1 MSKFTKVNVAGDG
14 SCYFHAVTGFLEME
28 RLIKNNKTYYKKGNA
43 TDLRKK
49 VVNWL
54 RNHTNFKY
62 PNGLT
67 IKDDIEDEL
76 QNNPNLHS
84 LSDYLQYMSKE
95 SAYAGQIEITAT
107 ANLLKRSIRVYII
120 KNGNYRGVGLG
131 YQINNSKED
140 DITLFHNMKPGRS
153 KGDHF
158 EILFPTSKAQVVTKT
173 MYDKLNFKNMYKMRR
188 TVRAKR
194 GKRTKRG
201 KWTKR
206 IKRNRTNIRRNTMRR
221 KSIKRN
227 NIKRNNIKRK
237 TIRRRNNR
245 RKKRY
250 LGGAPHRENLP
261 RDIIRS
267 ALIEHHNCYLGPV
280 PLDAEGLPRYNAPPT
295 DEAAV
300 GIAAIEN
307 LLGSYRVFDDDEMI
321 YFIKNSNINEDDG
334 TGQVLKKIDSQLRT
348 HYPHVDY
355 PRIRNQVLGRN
366 SIGDNLDR
374 RAEVMALLS
383 QLPAPAASNDDPQAR
398 FDALQIPGQA
408 VELQAPATEPAPA
421 ELAIPHLDEL
431 QARLDARSAS
441 PPPRASPRPA
451 EDTFDDLQARI
462 VAMRASSNPQP
473 QHVAPASSG
482 ASSPTATED
491 DVQAEPGFEEFDY
504 NPELEGRGQFY
515 EDGLSASA

>member
-173 MYDKLNFKNMYKMRR
+173 MYDKFKS
-188 TVRAKR
+188 
-194 GKRTKRG
+194 
-201 KWTKR
+201 
-206 IKRNRTNIRRNTMRR
+206 NIR
-221 KSIKRN
+221 KN
-227 NIKRNNIKRK
+227 NK
-237 TIRRRNNR
+237 TKNR
-245 RKKRY
+245 RK
-250 LGGAPHRENLP
+250 
-261 RDIIRS
+261 
-267 ALIEHHNCYLGPV
+267 
-280 PLDAEGLPRYNAPPT
+280 T
-295 DEAAV
+295 
-300 GIAAIEN
+300 
-307 LLGSYRVFDDDEMI
+307 
-321 YFIKNSNINEDDG
+321 
-334 TGQVLKKIDSQLRT
+334 KKIRQT
-348 HYPHVDY
+348 KKKTKKGK
-355 PRIRNQVLGRN
+355 QTK
-366 SIGDNLDR
+366 R
-374 RAEVMALLS
+374 RS
-383 QLPAPAASNDDPQAR
+383 R
-398 FDALQIPGQA
+398 
-408 VELQAPATEPAPA
+408 
-421 ELAIPHLDEL
+421 
-431 QARLDARSAS
+431 
-441 PPPRASPRPA
+441 RP
-451 EDTFDDLQARI
+451 
-462 VAMRASSNPQP
+462 
-473 QHVAPASSG
+473 
-482 ASSPTATED
+482 
-491 DVQAEPGFEEFDY
+491 
-504 NPELEGRGQFY
+504 
-515 EDGLSASA
+515 